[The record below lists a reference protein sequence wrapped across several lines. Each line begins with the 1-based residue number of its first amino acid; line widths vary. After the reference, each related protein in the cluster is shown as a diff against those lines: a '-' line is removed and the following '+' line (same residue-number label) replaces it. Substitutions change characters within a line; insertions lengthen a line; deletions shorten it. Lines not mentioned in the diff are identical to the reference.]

1 MKILTQRA
9 QSYYIDEYEDEREKT
24 SARDVRKMYMLP
36 YMVKTWKH
44 FRIDQ
49 FSGPLHSEC
58 RTLAAADATA
68 CLNKADLANM
78 QNSLRLE

>member
-9 QSYYIDEYEDEREKT
+9 QSYYMDEYEDEREKT
-24 SARDVRKMYMLP
+24 SARDVRKIYMLP

-58 RTLAAADATA
+58 RTLAADATA
-68 CLNKADLANM
+68 YLNKAGLANM